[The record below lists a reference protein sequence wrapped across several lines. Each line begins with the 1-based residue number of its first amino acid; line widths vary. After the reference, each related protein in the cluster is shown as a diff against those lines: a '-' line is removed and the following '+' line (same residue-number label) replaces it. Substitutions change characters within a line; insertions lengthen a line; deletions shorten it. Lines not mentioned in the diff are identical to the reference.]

1 MKILYIFPHP
11 DDESFGPA
19 GAMDVQQKQGHQ
31 VYLLTLTRGGATK
44 QRFRLGLSVEEMGQ
58 VRYQEML
65 AVDEVLA
72 LSGMT
77 ILNLPD
83 SGLKHLDP
91 RDIEEVVADHIA
103 QIRPAV
109 VVTYPVHG
117 VSGFHDHL
125 VTHAVVKRVYLE
137 MKAQDASYLKRLA
150 FFTLQDKGD
159 PQFKQG
165 DMFRLKQSVPEEID
179 CMVKLEEDN
188 RQAIKRA
195 LTCYKTYQEVIQNT
209 NVFEEIGDTVLFE
222 IYGED
227 FTPPLSD
234 LTAGL

>member
-19 GAMDVQQKQGHQ
+19 GAMDVQRKQGHQ

-65 AVDEVLA
+65 DVDEVLA

-77 ILNLPD
+77 VLNLPD

-91 RDIEEVVADHIA
+91 RDIEEVVTDHIA
-103 QIRPAV
+103 QVRPAV

-137 MKAQDASYLKRLA
+137 MKAQGSSCLKRLA
-150 FFTLQDKGD
+150 FVTLQDNGD
-159 PQFKQG
+159 PQFKKG
-165 DMFRLKQSVPEEID
+165 DMFRLKQSTTEEID
-179 CMVKLEEDN
+179 CIVTLEEDN
-188 RQAIKRA
+188 RQALKRA
-195 LTCYKTYQEVIQNT
+195 LACYKTYQEVIQNT
-209 NVFEEIGDTVLFE
+209 NVFEEIGTTVLFE

-227 FTPPLSD
+227 FSPPLSD